1 MDLKY
6 IFDHVF
12 LPPKLPQEDD
22 SDFSKGLSL
31 VRELEAALRSSQ
43 GYLPVHQHSDWLHC
57 IKMIS
62 NMLETRD
69 DDCGDLIPQALEKS
83 LKSMLDGG
91 KYPSQL

>member
-1 MDLKY
+1 MDLEY

-12 LPPKLPQEDD
+12 LPPKLPQKDD

-31 VRELEAALRSSQ
+31 MRELEAALRSSQ
-43 GYLPVHQHSDWLHC
+43 GYLPVHQRSDWLHC
-57 IKMIS
+57 IKMIG

-69 DDCGDLIPQALEKS
+69 ECGDIVPQALEKS

-91 KYPSQL
+91 KCPSQP